1 MESNNTK
8 AKACNPDQGRRL
20 CVCGR
25 AHTHTYK
32 KKKKSLANFFVE
44 CSFLCVFPRLFCWR
58 CTSVRLS
65 VARQLW
71 RALLGVCGAAK
82 VDMEGSAGGLRAH
95 KVHQFLLWCSEER
108 RVFIEWVYSSGTVQL
123 DHKNCSWLTL
133 YSIMYII
140 SLVPFSVILPQPW
153 CRGS

>member
-25 AHTHTYK
+25 AHTHIK
-32 KKKKSLANFFVE
+32 KEKSLTNFFVE

-82 VDMEGSAGGLRAH
+82 VDGKGSAGGLRAT
-95 KVHQFLLWCSEER
+95 KCISFSCDAEEKGFY
-108 RVFIEWVYSSGTVQL
+108 RVGL
-123 DHKNCSWLTL
+123 
-133 YSIMYII
+133 
-140 SLVPFSVILPQPW
+140 
-153 CRGS
+153 